1 PAEVHAIGDQ
11 LRDLQA
17 AHAAGCRPVLVLSGK
32 GATTMT
38 NGGLPPDTAVR
49 VDLAAVAAE
58 LAP

>member
-1 PAEVHAIGDQ
+1 
-11 LRDLQA
+11 
-17 AHAAGCRPVLVLSGK
+17 VLTGK
-32 GATTMT
+32 GRATMA

>member
-1 PAEVHAIGDQ
+1 MHAIGDQ

-17 AHAAGCRPVLVLSGK
+17 AHAAACRPVLVLTGK
-32 GATTMT
+32 GRTTMT